1 MRTTSIK
8 RIGERSRIE
17 RFTLGVYLGSILTDK
32 NEAKNTWPMDVYGK
46 GRFNNLVLDN

>member
-8 RIGERSRIE
+8 KIGECTQIE

-46 GRFNNLVLDN
+46 GRFSNLVLDN